1 MGDVD
6 ERRGGTRK
14 RTLRAAK
21 IVYGDFRY
29 TLDCVIR
36 DRSETGARIRCANS
50 GDAPA
55 AFYLFET
62 PMLLRA
68 DIAWR
73 RGDELG
79 IRFTGETINVLE
91 SVDPRLNRFKFLA

>member
-1 MGDVD
+1 MADGE
-6 ERRGGTRK
+6 ERRGGQRK

-36 DRSETGARIRCANS
+36 DSSETGARVRCANS
-50 GDAPA
+50 SDAPA
-55 AFYLFET
+55 NFYLFEGG
-62 PMLLRA
+62 LLLKS
-68 DIAWR
+68 DVAWR

-79 IRFTGETINVLE
+79 LRFTGETINVHE
-91 SVDPRLNRFKFLA
+91 NHDPRLNRFRYLT